1 MIVYGPVPSRRLGRS
16 IGINNIPPKNCSY
29 SCIYCQVGI
38 TTKRISVRKEFYSTD
53 DIVKQVEIKLN
64 ELYKKNE
71 NVDYLSFVPDGEP
84 TLDINLGKTI
94 RKLKQFGIK
103 IAVITNSSLLWDENV
118 RSDLLFADW
127 VSVKVDTVI
136 NKDWIKVNHPAK
148 GLVLND
154 VLQGI
159 KNFRKDYNAVFVTET
174 MLVSGINSND
184 DSLNETA
191 KFISTLNAKNVYILV
206 PIRPPAVKLEEA
218 NETIIKNA
226 LSIYFYYNNNVK
238 LINYNEG
245 NNFSSFSNP
254 IDELLS
260 ILSVHSMRKDA
271 ITEYFKNARLDEGEL
286 NNLIKTKKIKEIS
299 YNNTQFYKTNNEV

>member
-94 RKLKQFGIK
+94 RKLRQFGIK
-103 IAVITNSSLLWDENV
+103 IAVITNSSLLWDEIV
-118 RSDLLFADW
+118 RSDLSFADW

-154 VLQGI
+154 ILQGI
-159 KNFRKDYNAVFVTET
+159 KNFRKDYSSVLVTET

-260 ILSVHSMRKDA
+260 ILSVHPMRKDA

-286 NNLIKTKKIKEIS
+286 NNLINTKKIKEIS

>member
-154 VLQGI
+154 ILQGI

-260 ILSVHSMRKDA
+260 ILSVHPMCKDA

>member
-94 RKLKQFGIK
+94 RKLRQFGIK
-103 IAVITNSSLLWDENV
+103 IAVITNSSLLWDEIV
-118 RSDLLFADW
+118 RSDLSFADW

-159 KNFRKDYNAVFVTET
+159 KNFRKDYSSVLVTET

-260 ILSVHSMRKDA
+260 ILSVHPMRKDA

>member
-16 IGINNIPPKNCSY
+16 IGINNITPKNCSY

-154 VLQGI
+154 ILQGI

-260 ILSVHSMRKDA
+260 ILSVHPMCKDA

>member
-94 RKLKQFGIK
+94 RKLRQFGIK
-103 IAVITNSSLLWDENV
+103 IAVITNSSLLWDEIV
-118 RSDLLFADW
+118 RSDLSFADW

-154 VLQGI
+154 ILQGI
-159 KNFRKDYNAVFVTET
+159 KNFRKDYSSVLVTET

-260 ILSVHSMRKDA
+260 ILSVHPMRKDA

>member
-94 RKLKQFGIK
+94 RKLRQFGIK
-103 IAVITNSSLLWDENV
+103 IAVITNSSLLWDEIV
-118 RSDLLFADW
+118 RSDLSFADW

-154 VLQGI
+154 ILQGI

-260 ILSVHSMRKDA
+260 ILSVHPMRKDA

>member
-64 ELYKKNE
+64 QLYKKNE

-103 IAVITNSSLLWDENV
+103 IAVITNSSLLWDEIV
-118 RSDLLFADW
+118 RSDLSFADW

-154 VLQGI
+154 ILQGI
-159 KNFRKDYNAVFVTET
+159 KNFRKDYSSVLVTET

-191 KFISTLNAKNVYILV
+191 KFISTLNAKNVYILI
-206 PIRPPAVKLEEA
+206 PIRPPAVNLAEA

-260 ILSVHSMRKDA
+260 ILSVHPMRKDA

>member
-260 ILSVHSMRKDA
+260 ILSVHPMRKDA

>member
-29 SCIYCQVGI
+29 SCIYCQEGI

-94 RKLKQFGIK
+94 RILKQFGIK

-118 RSDLLFADW
+118 RNDLASADW
-127 VSVKVDTVI
+127 VSVKVDSV
-136 NKDWIKVNHPAK
+136 NNRNWIKVNHPAK
-148 GLVLND
+148 SLVLND
-154 VLQGI
+154 ILNGI
-159 KNFRKDYNAVFVTET
+159 KCFKNEYSGTLVTET

-226 LSIYFYYNNNVK
+226 LSIYFNYNNNVK

-260 ILSVHSMRKDA
+260 ILCVHPMRKDA

-286 NNLIKTKKIKEIS
+286 NNLIKKKKIKEIR
-299 YNNTQFYKTNNEV
+299 YNNTQFYKINNEV

>member
-94 RKLKQFGIK
+94 RKLRQFGIK
-103 IAVITNSSLLWDENV
+103 IAVITNSSLLWDEIV
-118 RSDLLFADW
+118 RSDLSFADW

-154 VLQGI
+154 ILQGI
-159 KNFRKDYNAVFVTET
+159 KNFRKDYRSVLVTET

-260 ILSVHSMRKDA
+260 ILSVHPMRKDA

-286 NNLIKTKKIKEIS
+286 NNLINTKKIKEIS

>member
-118 RSDLLFADW
+118 RNDLASADW
-127 VSVKVDTVI
+127 VSVKVDSV
-136 NKDWIKVNHPAK
+136 NNRNWIKVNHPAK
-148 GLVLND
+148 SLVLND
-154 VLQGI
+154 ILNGI
-159 KNFRKDYNAVFVTET
+159 KCFKNEYSGTLVTET

-260 ILSVHSMRKDA
+260 ILSVHPMHKDA

-286 NNLIKTKKIKEIS
+286 NNLINTKKIKEIS

>member
-94 RKLKQFGIK
+94 RKLRQFGIK

-154 VLQGI
+154 ILQGI

-260 ILSVHSMRKDA
+260 ILSVHPMRKDA

-286 NNLIKTKKIKEIS
+286 NNLINTKKIKEIS